1 VADGRYEFLTHQRRA
16 RPRSTSSHGT
26 PGQAGQA
33 LRQAPKARSTARRDR
48 RDRRAGRADFWG
60 MFLPNISAKSAI
72 SAIRGV
78 GRPKVLKD
86 GRFEGMDVRAAA
98 AK

>member
-1 VADGRYEFLTHQRRA
+1 MHSSFIKGV
-16 RPRSTSSHGT
+16 PVPSTSSHGTLRGTLRGT

-33 LRQAPKARSTARRDR
+33 GQAGPALGDV
-48 RDRRAGRADFWG
+48 
-60 MFLPNISAKSAI
+60 LPNISAKSAI

>member
-1 VADGRYEFLTHQRRA
+1 MHSSFIKGVPVPFDKL
-16 RPRSTSSHGT
+16 PRQTG
-26 PGQAGQA
+26 
-33 LRQAPKARSTARRDR
+33 
-48 RDRRAGRADFWG
+48 AGRAGSRG